1 MQSMTFVDTHTHCTD
16 EAFPTHEEQDAFV
29 RRALDAGVSKMLL
42 ADVDS
47 RERGAMYD
55 AAARHPGTLF
65 PMLGLYPGSVDA
77 NWRDEFD
84 ALQAW
89 KGKGAVAIGE
99 IGLDYHYSTEF
110 KEEQKEALRAQFE
123 LAAQWDLPV
132 NIHLRDAT
140 DDFFRVLDDCR
151 HLHLR
156 GNLHAFSGSIE
167 TFRRIRSYG
176 DWSVG
181 IGGVI
186 TFKKAS
192 LPQTVAQI
200 PLECILLET
209 DAPYMA
215 PTPLRGTRNESA
227 NIPLIAA
234 KVAEVKGVDV
244 ETVAEVTTRNAK
256 RLFAI

>member
-1 MQSMTFVDTHTHCTD
+1 MRDMTFIDTHTHCTD
-16 EAFPTHEEQDAFV
+16 EAFPGEEQDFFV
-29 RRALDAGVSKMLL
+29 ERAVAAGVGKMLL
-42 ADVDS
+42 ADIGIA
-47 RERGAMYD
+47 ERDDMY
-55 AAARHPGTLF
+55 AAVGRHPGVLY
-65 PMLGLYPGSVDA
+65 PMLGVHPESVDKD
-77 NWRDEFD
+77 WKKEFD
-84 ALQAW
+84 ALEAW

-99 IGLDYHYSTEF
+99 IGLDYHYGKEF
-110 KEEQKEALRAQFE
+110 CEEQKEVLRLQFE
-123 LAAQWDLPV
+123 LAAAWDLPV

-140 DDFFRVLDDCR
+140 DDFFKVLDECR

-167 TFRRIRSYG
+167 TFRRIRRYG

-192 LPQTVAQI
+192 LPETVSQI

-234 KVAEVKGVDV
+234 KVAEAKGIDI
-244 ETVAEVTTRNAK
+244 ETVAAVTTENAK
-256 RLFAI
+256 KLFAI